1 MKINPAIILGTIVL
15 LLFLGSCAVTQKKI
29 TYLQYSDISETSDI
43 PVRDPRISVTPAT
56 YKVMPYDNIYIRV
69 VTPNPE
75 WSALFNP
82 VSVGLGGAMTQE
94 SASLV
99 GYPVDTNGEID
110 IPYVGKVKV
119 ADKTLSEIKE
129 ELDIVFRNYV
139 SDAAI
144 TVRLVSNYVSVI
156 GSVRTPGRYPI
167 NRYQLTVFDALATAG
182 DIDLHGNRQRIQ
194 LIRQS
199 AYGPVVKEFSLTD
212 RSILTSEFYY
222 VMPNDIIYVKP
233 RWGVGFSNN
242 AAIYNLFLTTITTSL
257 VIIGFFR

>member
-1 MKINPAIILGTIVL
+1 MKIRPRIITSTLILV
-15 LLFLGSCAVTQKKI
+15 LFLGSCAVTQKKL
-29 TYLQYSDISETSDI
+29 TYLQYADIPETSELPI
-43 PVRDPRISVTPAT
+43 RDPRISVTPAT

-82 VSVGLGGAMTQE
+82 VSTGFGGAMTQE

-119 ADKTLSEIKE
+119 AEKTLNEIKV
-129 ELDIVFRNYV
+129 ELDAVFRNYV

-144 TVRLVSNYVSVI
+144 TVRLVSNYVSII
-156 GSVRTPGRYPI
+156 GNVRSPGRFPI
-167 NRYQLTVFDALATAG
+167 SRYQLTVFDALAAAG
-182 DIDLHGNRQRIQ
+182 DIDLYGNRQKIQ

-212 RSILTSEFYY
+212 RSILTSEFFY

-233 RWGVGFSNN
+233 RRGVGFSNN
-242 AAIYNLFLTTITTSL
+242 AAIYSVILSTITTTL
-257 VIIGFFR
+257 VVIGFFR